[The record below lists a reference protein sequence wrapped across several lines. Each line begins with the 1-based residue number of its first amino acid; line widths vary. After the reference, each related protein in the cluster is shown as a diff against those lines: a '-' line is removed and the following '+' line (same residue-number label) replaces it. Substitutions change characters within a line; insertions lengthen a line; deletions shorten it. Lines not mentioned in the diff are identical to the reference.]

1 MPSPISYSASATSQ
15 LPALPPR
22 DFNDVSPKSLQ
33 KANASPEEVREQFT
47 QFVGE
52 VFFGQMI
59 KSMRATTGKPA
70 YFHGGRGEE
79 VFQGQLDQ
87 KLAEHLTEAS
97 AERFAEPMFERQFP
111 RLAAQLKDSKFD
123 ELALLQRR

>member
-1 MPSPISYSASATSQ
+1 
-15 LPALPPR
+15 
-22 DFNDVSPKSLQ
+22 
-33 KANASPEEVREQFT
+33 
-47 QFVGE
+47 
-52 VFFGQMI
+52 
-59 KSMRATTGKPA
+59 
-70 YFHGGRGEE
+70 

>member
-1 MPSPISYSASATSQ
+1 MTSINFNAAATSQ
-15 LPALPPR
+15 LPATQPPR
-22 DFNDVSPKSLQ
+22 DFTAASTKTSLQ
-33 KANASPEEVREQFT
+33 GKASADEVRDHFT

-52 VFFGQMI
+52 AFFGQMI
-59 KSMRATTGKPA
+59 KAMRATTGKPA

-97 AERFAEPMFERQFP
+97 ADRFAEPMFERQFP
-111 RLAAQLKDSKFD
+111 QLAAQLEKSKFD
-123 ELALLQRR
+123 ELTQLQRR